1 MPYGAYKTTTKKTT
15 LLKETTPV
23 CLSRHHYNKFFN
35 LLLVGDRTLG
45 FPVFGAK
52 RKDKQLHGKK
62 NKKYFGAFLADT
74 GVFRLSWKLEE
85 VPMVMGGGGA
95 VRPAGGSAHPHP
107 LAAQMRHDFS
117 QQEPG
122 TRNQE
127 PVLH

>member
-1 MPYGAYKTTTKKTT
+1 M
-15 LLKETTPV
+15 
-23 CLSRHHYNKFFN
+23 
-35 LLLVGDRTLG
+35 
-45 FPVFGAK
+45 
-52 RKDKQLHGKK
+52 
-62 NKKYFGAFLADT
+62 ADT

-107 LAAQMRHDFS
+107 LAAQVRHDYS

-127 PVLH
+127 PVLHKSELTTTLFFSVFKNLSSVVK